1 MADRDFLGNIEY
13 VQLLIWTIILA
24 VPTALATLFYLTI
37 YHKGIEFYDRI
48 LEDLEISSSLL
59 IIVVAIIGGLLVG
72 VGLRFLGGQHGKTFQ
87 EEMAEGI
94 VPYHGLPG
102 FMLIALVGMISGAS
116 VGPEGPLG
124 HMGAGMGSWLA
135 AKRGYSKEKSRILSL
150 SGLAAAFGG
159 FLGTPMA
166 AAFMSMEFTGL
177 LTLPI
182 YANMIAATVGSVI
195 GAWIIY
201 GITKALPTGAPGFPQ
216 SGLLEPASMVY
227 AVLFGLFGLGWAFL
241 FKVIFNTTRR
251 LVKPLDR
258 FPVFKPA
265 AGGLVFGLVGAWIPL
280 TLFSGEH
287 ELEVIFETGAQIG
300 IVMLILIAVLKLVT
314 LSVCLSTGFP
324 GGFVFPLF
332 LSAGSLGYAIHLLLP
347 FIPLPVCMIGML
359 AGIGGAV
366 MRMPF
371 TVILILVV
379 MGNPVLLPVSVMA
392 AVTSYLSA
400 TILDAGNARKAMYQ
414 AGSARQDMYLEEE

>member
-1 MADRDFLGNIEY
+1 MTDRDIVGNFEY
-13 VQLLIWTIILA
+13 VRLLVWTIILGIPIA
-24 VPTALATLFYLTI
+24 FATLLYLTI
-37 YHKGIEFYDRI
+37 YQKGIEFYHR
-48 LEDLEISSSLL
+48 LQGNLEISPSIFILL
-59 IIVVAIIGGLLVG
+59 IAVIGGLLVG
-72 VGLRFLGGQHGKTFQ
+72 LGLRFLGEQHGKTFQ

-94 VPYHGLPG
+94 VPYRGLPG
-102 FMLIALVGMISGAS
+102 FMLVALVGLASGAS
-116 VGPEGPLG
+116 IGPEGPLG
-124 HMGAGMGSWLA
+124 HMGAGIGSWLA
-135 AKRGYSKEKSRILSL
+135 MKRGYSKEKSRILSL

-182 YANMIAATVGSVI
+182 YANMIAATVGSMI
-195 GAWIIY
+195 GAWVVY
-201 GITKALPTGAPGFPQ
+201 GITKTLPTGAPGFPQ
-216 SGLLEPASMVY
+216 GGLLEPASLIY
-227 AVLFGLFGLGWAFL
+227 AVLFGLVGLGWAFL
-241 FKVIFNTTRR
+241 FKTIFHLTQQLAKR
-251 LVKPLDR
+251 LDR
-258 FPVFKPA
+258 FPVLKPA
-265 AGGLVFGLVGAWIPL
+265 VGGLIFGLVGAWLPL
-280 TLFSGEH
+280 TLFSGEY
-287 ELEVIFETGAQIG
+287 ELEIIFETGTQIG
-300 IVMLILIAVLKLVT
+300 IAMLILLAVLKLVT

-332 LSAGSLGYAIHLLLP
+332 FSAGSLGYAIHLLLP

-379 MGNPVLLPVSVMA
+379 LGNPTLLPVSVMA
-392 AVTSYLSA
+392 AVTSYLTA

-414 AGSARQDMYLEEE
+414 ASSERQETYLEEV

>member
-1 MADRDFLGNIEY
+1 MADRDFIGEVEY
-13 VQLLIWTIILA
+13 VQLLVWTIILA
-24 VPTALATLFYLTI
+24 IPTALATLLYLTI
-37 YHKGIEFYDRI
+37 YNKGIEFYHLFEEKLGI
-48 LEDLEISSSLL
+48 PTSLFVL
-59 IIVVAIIGGLLVG
+59 LVAITGGLLVG
-72 VGLRFLGGQHGKTFQ
+72 VGLRYLGGQHGKSFQ
-87 EEMAEGI
+87 EEMTEGV

-102 FMLIALVGMISGAS
+102 FMLVALVGLISGAS
-116 VGPEGPLG
+116 VGPEGPLA

-135 AKRGYSKEKSRILSL
+135 MKRGYTKEKSRILSL

-159 FLGTPMA
+159 FLGTPMS

-182 YANMIAATVGSVI
+182 YANMIAATVGSMM
-195 GAWIIY
+195 GAWIVY
-201 GITKALPTGAPGFPQ
+201 GITKALPTGAAGFPPG
-216 SGLLEPASMVY
+216 GLLEPASLIY
-227 AVLFGLFGLGWAFL
+227 AVLFGLVGLGWAFL
-241 FKVIFNTTRR
+241 FKVIFNGTRQ
-251 LVKPLDR
+251 LAKSLDR

-265 AGGLVFGLVGAWIPL
+265 VGGLAFGLVGAWLPL

-287 ELEVIFETGAQIG
+287 ELKIIFETGSQIG
-300 IVMLILIAVLKLVT
+300 IAMLILIAVLKLLT
-314 LSVCLSTGFP
+314 LSICLSTGFP

-347 FIPLPVCMIGML
+347 FIPLPVCMVGML

-379 MGNPVLLPVSVMA
+379 LGNPALLPVSVLA
-392 AVTSYLSA
+392 AITSYLTA

-414 AGSARQDMYLEEE
+414 AGSERQE

>member
-1 MADRDFLGNIEY
+1 MADRDFVDNFEY
-13 VQLLIWTIILA
+13 VKLLIWTIILA
-24 VPTALATLFYLTI
+24 IPTALATLLYLTI
-37 YHKGIEFYDRI
+37 YYKGIEFYHSFQEKLGISTALFI
-48 LEDLEISSSLL
+48 LL
-59 IIVVAIIGGLLVG
+59 VAVIGGLLVG
-72 VGLRFLGGQHGKTFQ
+72 FGLRYLGGQHGKSFQ

-102 FMLIALVGMISGAS
+102 YMLIALVGLISGAS
-116 VGPEGPLG
+116 IGPEGPLA

-135 AKRGYSKEKSRILSL
+135 MKRGYSKEKSRILSL

-166 AAFMSMEFTGL
+166 AAFMSLEFTGL

-182 YANMIAATVGSVI
+182 YANMIAATVGSMI
-195 GAWIIY
+195 GAWIVF
-201 GITKALPTGAPGFPQ
+201 GITKTLPTGAPGFPQ
-216 SGLLEPASMVY
+216 GGLLDPASLIY
-227 AVLFGLFGLGWAFL
+227 AVLFGLVGLGWAFL
-241 FKVIFNTTRR
+241 FKAIFSGTQR
-251 LVKPLDR
+251 LAKSLDR
-258 FPVFKPA
+258 FPVLKPA
-265 AGGLVFGLVGAWIPL
+265 AGGLVFGLVGAWLPL

-287 ELEVIFETGAQIG
+287 ELKIIFETGSQIG
-300 IVMLILIAVLKLVT
+300 ITMLILLAILKLVT

-332 LSAGSLGYAIHLLLP
+332 FSAGSLGYAIHLLLP

-379 MGNPVLLPVSVMA
+379 LGNPTLLPVSVMA
-392 AVTSYLSA
+392 AVTSYLTA

-414 AGSARQDMYLEEE
+414 AGSERQEIYLEEH